1 MSWFLRFFRRKGFW
15 GSIALIIVLGVI
27 AFLGNLMNISGTFI
41 LIGVLILL
49 VIVLAIVTIRM
60 MRAGRAATGIE
71 AGIRKQAERDIM
83 MASVDNHADIQRMQ
97 EQLETAIAQL
107 KQSKLAGDGFMKSG
121 RRALYAL
128 PWYVFIGPPGVGKT
142 TAIVHSGLR
151 FPAGTERLRGVG
163 GTRNC
168 DWFLSDQAI
177 LLDTAGRYTTEDQD
191 QEEWNAFLEILKKHR
206 PDRPINGVL
215 VGISLPEIL
224 ESSPDEI
231 EWHGETIRKRIDEL
245 TEQLGV
251 QVPVYVLFTKTD
263 LLQGFVEF
271 FGDLS
276 RNERDQVW
284 GCTFEP
290 EEAKGES
297 IAPVFER
304 EFSRMH
310 EALLGHRN
318 ERLKRSM
325 KREERHRVFAF
336 PLEFGAIRDPLTRF
350 LETLFRESPFAEN
363 PLLRGVYF
371 TSGTQEGLPIDRVI
385 QAVAARFDLPAHY
398 GDIPDPIVETKSYF
412 LTDLFRK
419 VVIPDQGMARR
430 TDRSVKRARLAT
442 TGIGVAAAVFL
453 LLFILASSQALVRS
467 KVELNR
473 LSEASTAASTINW
486 NAMVPGD
493 LERLDEMRE
502 SVKRAEG
509 GPPLLQLGLGRRG
522 TVREPAQ
529 DLYYSQARGLVE
541 ATAMNLILQS
551 LRSGGNRVA
560 GGFETALTF
569 GVQEEGEEGGEE
581 VDPGFGIDAGLS
593 ATERERAGRRQRV
606 YDDLKAYLLLTDERA
621 RLADEQ
627 PLRDFLR
634 VHLAS
639 LTQQSIIGP
648 DTTGRGNQAERIAR
662 QTDAYIAG
670 LAQGIAQP
678 FTSNAGLIAS
688 ARDVIY
694 EPPSVAGL
702 YNRIK
707 QDAMFALD
715 PFELSHAIPGQYL
728 GLFAQA
734 GQIPGAFTR
743 EGWEGVIAP
752 AFEAESQDP
761 NRDDWVMGRES
772 VALPDGMQDPAE
784 IRLALEQ
791 RYFTEY
797 AQTWDRWL
805 RQIRYQP
812 FGDMGSA
819 GRQLQILSSPTDS
832 PLLWLLAVVSEQ
844 TTFAR
849 NDGAGLSESASNVVD
864 RVAGRLR
871 MRADARTGGLASA
884 AGGNTRVS
892 SIGSGGGG
900 SGGLNAVEQ
909 AFAGIHALNAPA
921 APQGEAAPELY
932 SALEAFAQLS
942 AILQGLAADPAQAA
956 DYAAQVLQ
964 QNGGPLAPLM
974 NAMESGTRRL
984 PNELRQSLFIQPV
997 RAAWGDIVSAAQT
1010 HLNRRW
1016 REEVYQPF
1024 QSTLDGRYPLDP
1036 RSSNDAPLGDFEQF
1050 FAPTTGTLAMFV
1062 NESLAPYLT
1071 SDGRSA
1077 RTWQGRGVGLSS
1089 ATQNAIEQG
1098 RRIGEG
1104 MFSGSNM
1111 RVEFELQADVPAR
1124 EGDAPAPDQVYV
1136 NIHGVTDSYRMGSYR
1151 PWVSF
1156 SWPGSP
1162 GAMIGVSTRHG
1173 ELPPRR
1179 FDGDWAIFRLLQDAS
1194 ISRSSSTEYAARW
1207 VFRQEGQYALTVRYD
1222 LRARSAV
1229 GPFADPG
1236 GFFRFTCPAGLN

>member
-1 MSWFLRFFRRKGFW
+1 MSWFFRFFRRKGFW
-15 GSIALIIVLGVI
+15 GSIALIIVLAVI
-27 AFLGNLMNISGTFI
+27 ASLGNVMNIPGTFI

-49 VIVLAIVTIRM
+49 VVILAIVTIRM

-71 AGIRKQAERDIM
+71 AGIRKQAERDLM
-83 MASVDNHADIQRMQ
+83 VASVDNRADIERMQ
-97 EQLETAIAQL
+97 QQLETAIAQL

-128 PWYVFIGPPGVGKT
+128 PWYVFIGPPGAGKT
-142 TAIVHSGLR
+142 TAIVHSGLK
-151 FPAGTERLRGVG
+151 FPAGSERLRGVG

-191 QEEWNAFLEILKKHR
+191 REEWNAFLDILKKHR

-251 QVPVYVLFTKTD
+251 QVPIYVLFTKTD

-284 GCTFEP
+284 GCTFE
-290 EEAKGES
+290 EGEARGDQL
-297 IAPVFER
+297 APVFDR
-304 EFSRMH
+304 EFNRMH

-318 ERLKRSM
+318 ERLKRAM

-336 PLEFGAIRDPLTRF
+336 PLEFGAIKASMSRF
-350 LETLFRESPFAEN
+350 LETLFRESPFHEN
-363 PLLRGVYF
+363 PTLRGVYF

-398 GDIPDPIVETKSYF
+398 GDIPDPMVETKSYF
-412 LTDLFRK
+412 LTDLFRN

-430 TDRSVKRARLAT
+430 TGRSVKRARLAT
-442 TGIGVAAAVFL
+442 TGFGVAATVL
-453 LLFILASSQALVRS
+453 LGLFVLASSQALVRS

-473 LSEASTAASTINW
+473 LNEVSASAASINW
-486 NAMVPGD
+486 NARIPGD
-493 LERLDEMRE
+493 LERLDELRE
-502 SVKRAEG
+502 AVQRAES
-509 GPPLLQLGLGRRG
+509 GPPILQMGLGRRG

-529 DLYYSQARGLVE
+529 RLYYSQARGLIE
-541 ATAMNLILQS
+541 STAINQILQS
-551 LRSGGNRVA
+551 LRTGGDRIA
-560 GGFETALTF
+560 GGYDALAF
-569 GVQEEGEEGGEE
+569 GVADADSLEEAYQPFE
-581 VDPGFGIDAGLS
+581 FDANLS
-593 ATERERAGRRQRV
+593 AGERERAARRARV
-606 YDDLKAYLLLTDERA
+606 YDDLKAYLLLTDERE
-621 RLADEQ
+621 RLEERTQ
-627 PLRDFLR
+627 REWLRA
-634 VHLAS
+634 HLGS
-639 LTQQSIIGP
+639 LAQHSIIGA
-648 DTTGRGNQAERIAR
+648 DTTGRGNQAEMIFR
-662 QTDAYIAG
+662 QVHAYVDG
-670 LAQGIAQP
+670 LAREVAQP
-678 FTSNAGLIAS
+678 FTSEARLVAS

-694 EPPSVAGL
+694 EPPSIAGL

-715 PFELSHAIPGQYL
+715 PFELSHAVPGQYL
-728 GLFAQA
+728 SLFEPA

-743 EGWEGVIAP
+743 EGWDEVIGP
-752 AFEAESQDP
+752 AFEAESRDP
-761 NRDDWVMGRES
+761 NRDDWVMGREG
-772 VALPDGMQDPAE
+772 VALPEGMQDPAE

-805 RQIRYQP
+805 RQIRYRP
-812 FGDMGSA
+812 FGDMASA
-819 GRQLQILSSPTDS
+819 GRQLNILSSPTDS
-832 PLLWLLAVVSEQ
+832 PLLWLLAVVTEQ
-844 TTFAR
+844 TTFPV
-849 NDGAGLSESASNVVD
+849 DQSTGLSESAANVAS

-871 MRADARTGGLASA
+871 MQADARTGGLASA
-884 AGGNTRVS
+884 AGVNTRIS
-892 SIGSGGGG
+892 AGG
-900 SGGLNAVEQ
+900 SGGNGSRNSVEQ

-921 APQGEAAPELY
+921 APEGNAAPELY
-932 SALEAFAQLS
+932 GALEALGQLS
-942 AILQGLAADPAQAA
+942 GILQGLSSDPAQAA

-964 QNGGPLAPLM
+964 QNGGGLAPLL
-974 NAMESGTRRL
+974 NAVESGTRRL

-997 RAAWGDIVSAAQT
+997 RAAWGDILGTAQS

-1024 QSTLDGRYPLDP
+1024 QATLEGRYPLDP
-1036 RSSNDAPLGDFEQF
+1036 RSTNDAPLGDFEQF
-1050 FAPTTGTLAMFV
+1050 FSPAGGVLSTFVAQTLAPF
-1062 NESLAPYLT
+1062 LT

-1077 RTWQGRGVGLSS
+1077 RSWQGRGIGLSQ
-1089 ATQNAIEQG
+1089 ATQNAIDQA

-1104 MFSGSNM
+1104 MFSGNTM
-1111 RVEFELQADVPAR
+1111 RVEFEMQADVPAR

-1136 NIHGVTDSYRMGSYR
+1136 NIHGVQDSYRMGSYR
-1151 PWVSF
+1151 PWVSYT
-1156 SWPGSP
+1156 WPGSP
-1162 GAMIGVSTRHG
+1162 GAMVGLSTRHG

-1179 FDGDWAIFRLLQDAS
+1179 FDGDWAIFRLLQNAEVR
-1194 ISRSSSTEYAARW
+1194 RSSPTEYAARW

-1236 GFFRFTCPAGLN
+1236 GFFRFACPASLN